1 MTEIKTAKDQVTIE
15 DVLELAGQYIKN
27 PDSIQMI
34 KNAYEYVMVKHAGQK
49 RRSGE
54 PYTIHLIWV
63 AYILATLQTGP
74 VTITAGLLHDVMED
88 CEVPHDE
95 MVERF
100 GEEITSLVE
109 GVTKISKMPFKD
121 QSDFYA
127 ENHRKIYI
135 AMAKDIRVILIKLAD
150 RLHNMRTLD
159 GQPDKRRRE
168 IALETI
174 EVYAPLA
181 HRLGIQNLKSELEDI
196 SLRYLDPV
204 GYAEIAQD
212 LKAFHSDNHIFEEIH
227 VQIEEKLK
235 QAGIKARVSGRIK
248 HAYSIYRKMF
258 GQNKRFDEIY
268 DLYAFR
274 IIVDK
279 VSDCYNALGYM
290 HDTFRAMPGRLKD
303 YIATPKPNMYQSLH
317 TTVTYKGYWFEIQI
331 RTEEMHRIAEMGI
344 AAHWKYKSG
353 VFASADVDSRLAW
366 VRNLLEVQS
375 NVKEHDDFIK
385 TFKIDLFADQVFVST
400 PRGDIVTLPADS
412 NPIDFAYAIHSGVG
426 NKMIGAKING
436 RIVELT
442 TPLRNGDVCEILTS
456 ASSNGP
462 SRDWLKL
469 VRTNEAKS
477 KIRQWFKKEKRE
489 ENIEHGKEDLERELH
504 RLNVNFNV
512 VPREELYAKALD
524 RYHLDS
530 IDEFYAMIGYGGLS
544 ISKILPFLK
553 DEYMRLSKQ
562 AEPPKPVVPQ
572 RQRHSVN
579 GVAVEGID
587 NCLVKFAGCCT
598 PLPGDEIKGFVTRG
612 FGVSVHKAD
621 CPNIKKADPDRLVN
635 VYWEGGNNGYFAANL
650 IVTALGN
657 IGLVA
662 EISAV
667 LASMRVVTHSINIK
681 ELNDGCVQVYL
692 TIDVHGLEHLG
703 TVAKKIENLG
713 DVMSVKRSGID
724 L

>member
-1 MTEIKTAKDQVTIE
+1 MD
-15 DVLELAGQYIKN
+15 DFGSGFFELLDKSGGYDLDKIAQAL
-27 PDSIQMI
+27 DFAAQ
-34 KNAYEYVMVKHAGQK
+34 AHAGQK
-49 RRSGE
+49 RKSGE
-54 PYTIHLIWV
+54 DYIYHPIEVAKILV
-63 AYILATLQTGP
+63 AYDCDTDSIIA
-74 VTITAGLLHDVMED
+74 ALLHDTVED
-88 CEVPHDE
+88 TAVTLEQV
-95 MVERF
+95 RKLF
-100 GEEITSLVE
+100 GEEVSSLVD
-109 GVTKISKMPFKD
+109 GLTKLG
-121 QSDFYA
+121 
-127 ENHRKIYI
+127 KIYFSSQEEQQI
-135 AMAKDIRVILIKLAD
+135 ENLRKMLLAMAKDIRVILIKLAD

-196 SLRYLDPV
+196 SLQYLDPV
-204 GYAEIAQD
+204 GYKEIVND
-212 LKAFHSDNHIFEEIH
+212 LHDFNAGNSVFHEIREVI
-227 VQIEEKLK
+227 VQKLQEIGL
-235 QAGIKARVSGRIK
+235 QADVSGRIK
-248 HAYSIYRKMF
+248 HIYSIYRKMF
-258 GQNKRFDEIY
+258 GQNKQFSEIY

-279 VSDCYNALGYM
+279 VNDCYNVLGYM
-290 HDTFRAMPGRLKD
+290 HDLFRAVPGRLKD
-303 YIATPKPNMYQSLH
+303 YIAIPKPNMYQSLH

-331 RTEEMHRIAEMGI
+331 RTKEMHRTAEMGI

-436 RIVELT
+436 RITELT
-442 TPLRNGDVCEILTS
+442 TPLQNGDVCEILTS
-456 ASSNGP
+456 SSSNGP

-504 RLNVNFNV
+504 RLNVNFNI
-512 VPREELYAKALD
+512 VPREELYAKVLE
-524 RYHLDS
+524 RYQLEN

-544 ISKILPFLK
+544 ISKILPGLK
-553 DEYMRLSKQ
+553 DEYLRLSHQ
-562 AEPPKPVVPQ
+562 QEPPKLLQPQ
-572 RQRHSVN
+572 KSRKAVN
-579 GVAVEGID
+579 GVVVDGID
-587 NCLVKFAGCCT
+587 NCLIKFAGCCS
-598 PLPGDEIKGFVTRG
+598 PLPGDEIIGFVTRG
-612 FGVSVHKAD
+612 FGVSIHKAD
-621 CPNIKKADPDRLVN
+621 CPNIKKSEPARLVTAH
-635 VYWEGGNNGYFAANL
+635 WEGTDNGYFAANL
-650 IVTALGN
+650 IVTALSD
-657 IGLVA
+657 IGLIA
-662 EISAV
+662 DISTI
-667 LASMRVVTHSINIK
+667 LATMRIVTHSINAK
-681 ELNDGCVQVYL
+681 ELSDGCVQVFL
-692 TIDVHGLEHLG
+692 TIDVHGLDHLS
-703 TVAKKIENLG
+703 TVARKIESLAH
-713 DVMSVKRSGID
+713 VIRVKRSGVD

>member
-1 MTEIKTAKDQVTIE
+1 MDDFGSGLLKTLEDSGSNYDIDRIMQALEFAAKAHE
-15 DVLELAGQYIKN
+15 
-27 PDSIQMI
+27 
-34 KNAYEYVMVKHAGQK
+34 GQK
-49 RRSGE
+49 RKSGE
-54 PYTIHLIWV
+54 PYIFHPIEVAKILV
-63 AYILATLQTGP
+63 AYDCDTDSIIA
-74 VTITAGLLHDVMED
+74 ALLHDTVED
-88 CEVPHDE
+88 TEVTLDQ
-95 MVERF
+95 VKKLF
-100 GEEITSLVE
+100 GQEVASLVD
-109 GVTKISKMPFKD
+109 GLTKLG
-121 QSDFYA
+121 
-127 ENHRKIYI
+127 KIYFSSQEEQQI
-135 AMAKDIRVILIKLAD
+135 ENLRKMLLAMAKDIRVILIKLAD

-512 VPREELYAKALD
+512 VSREELYAKALD

-703 TVAKKIENLG
+703 TVAKKIEILG

>member
-1 MTEIKTAKDQVTIE
+1 M
-15 DVLELAGQYIKN
+15 
-27 PDSIQMI
+27 
-34 KNAYEYVMVKHAGQK
+34 
-49 RRSGE
+49 
-54 PYTIHLIWV
+54 
-63 AYILATLQTGP
+63 
-74 VTITAGLLHDVMED
+74 
-88 CEVPHDE
+88 
-95 MVERF
+95 
-100 GEEITSLVE
+100 
-109 GVTKISKMPFKD
+109 
-121 QSDFYA
+121 
-127 ENHRKIYI
+127 
-135 AMAKDIRVILIKLAD
+135 
-150 RLHNMRTLD
+150 
-159 GQPDKRRRE
+159 
-168 IALETI
+168 
-174 EVYAPLA
+174 
-181 HRLGIQNLKSELEDI
+181 
-196 SLRYLDPV
+196 
-204 GYAEIAQD
+204 
-212 LKAFHSDNHIFEEIH
+212 
-227 VQIEEKLK
+227 
-235 QAGIKARVSGRIK
+235 
-248 HAYSIYRKMF
+248 
-258 GQNKRFDEIY
+258 
-268 DLYAFR
+268 
-274 IIVDK
+274 
-279 VSDCYNALGYM
+279 
-290 HDTFRAMPGRLKD
+290 
-303 YIATPKPNMYQSLH
+303 
-317 TTVTYKGYWFEIQI
+317 
-331 RTEEMHRIAEMGI
+331 
-344 AAHWKYKSG
+344 
-353 VFASADVDSRLAW
+353 
-366 VRNLLEVQS
+366 RNLLEVQS

-512 VPREELYAKALD
+512 VSREELYAKALD